1 MNKTITSASYI
12 DPEHTK
18 VAINYDGDND
28 ISWVTYGQ
36 CSELENWISQGNSID
51 PYVDPGEPVNI
62 ELTPQQ
68 KLEAAGL
75 TVDEL
80 KELLGL

>member
-1 MNKTITSASYI
+1 MNKTIISASFI

-18 VAINYDGDND
+18 VILYYDGGND
-28 ISWVTYGQ
+28 VSWVTYGE
-36 CSELENWISQGNSID
+36 CPELNEWIDKGNIID
-51 PYVDPGEPVNI
+51 DYVEPQETSVT
-62 ELTPQQ
+62 LTPQQ